1 MCLRHVANNLI
12 HNDVKNAQNACKTT
26 EIIIS
31 SIPGNVAPSVRFLTS
46 ISKVPGLKLKQ
57 TSKFCDFPPSLHF

>member
-1 MCLRHVANNLI
+1 MCLRHAATNLI
-12 HNDVKNAQNACKTT
+12 HNDVKSAQNACKTT

-31 SIPGNVAPSVRFLTS
+31 IIPGNVARSVRFLTS

-57 TSKFCDFPPSLHF
+57 TSKYS